1 MPVVTGLGLNV
12 PLTLDGS
19 PDTLSVTELLPPT
32 GANMIVTVPLD
43 FRDTVIEFGEDGT
56 VDIEKSPAAGFTVTD
71 NDVVRV
77 RVPSVPL
84 MVREYV
90 PAARFVMDKAEVA
103 DPFAGTLTLAGLKV
117 HVAPAGQLV
126 TDRLTALL
134 YPANE
139 VAVIVELAALP

>member
-32 GANMIVTVPLD
+32 AVNVIVTVPLD
-43 FRDTVIEFGEDGT
+43 FRDTVSELGEA
-56 VDIEKSPAAGFTVTD
+56 DIEKSPAAGFTVTD
-71 NDVVRV
+71 SDVVCV

-84 MVREYV
+84 MDREYV